1 MSVIFT
7 VPEQHCVLIKRF
19 NEFQRLEHSGLNFK
33 LPFAESFH
41 QVPDWGDRANKEGK
55 FIELT
60 EQQSDTAPRQC
71 QTKDNVTVD
80 ANASVYWRITD
91 PVSACFE
98 VDSLPDMIE
107 DLTLNALRSN
117 IGRMELDEVLGSR
130 ERINQQIAE
139 ELKDASTGWGVTI
152 RRVEI
157 QELRVDE
164 QTRRAMTQ
172 QMEAE
177 RRRRAQIAES
187 EGEAQATVNVA
198 EAKKTSSVKTAEGQA
213 EALRKIAQAEAD
225 YLQRLKEEVGAEQAA
240 RILLAEKYIQGFK
253 TISQNDADKVFLP
266 NSLSAFMGLEVGS
279 EPGSTSQP
287 EAHRSR

>member
-1 MSVIFT
+1 MSVMFT

-33 LPFAESFH
+33 LPFAESLH
-41 QVPDWGDRANKEGK
+41 QVPDWGDRANKQGK

>member
-1 MSVIFT
+1 MSVMFT

-41 QVPDWGDRANKEGK
+41 QVPDWGDRANKQGK

-213 EALRKIAQAEAD
+213 EALRKIAQAEAN
-225 YLQRLKEEVGAEQAA
+225 YLQRLKEEVGADQAA

>member
-7 VPEQHCVLIKRF
+7 VPEQHCVVITRF
-19 NEFQRLEHSGLNFK
+19 SEFERVEHSGLHFK

-41 QVPDWGDRANKEGK
+41 QVPGWGNQANKQGV

-98 VDSLPDMIE
+98 VDALPDMIE

-130 ERINQQIAE
+130 ETINHRIAE
-139 ELKDASTGWGVTI
+139 ELKDSSSGWGVKI

-198 EAKKTSSVKTAEGQA
+198 EAEKTSSVKTAEGQA
-213 EALRKIAQAEAD
+213 EALRKIAEAEAN
-225 YLQRLKEEVGAEQAA
+225 YLQRLKQEVGADQAA

-266 NSLSAFMGLEVGS
+266 NSLSAFLGLDVAS
-279 EPGSTSQP
+279 ERGPQEQADVPRTT
-287 EAHRSR
+287 

>member
-33 LPFAESFH
+33 FPFAESFH
-41 QVPDWGDRANKEGK
+41 QVPDWGDRANKQGK

-157 QELRVDE
+157 QELQVDE

-172 QMEAE
+172 QMEAD

-198 EAKKTSSVKTAEGQA
+198 EAKKTSSVKTDEGQA
-213 EALRKIAQAEAD
+213 EALRKIAHAEAN
-225 YLQRLKEEVGAEQAA
+225 YLQQLKEEVGADQAA

-266 NSLSAFMGLEVGS
+266 NSLSAFMGLDVRS
-279 EPGSTSQP
+279 EPGSTPQSG
-287 EAHRSR
+287 AH

>member
-1 MSVIFT
+1 MSVMFT

-33 LPFAESFH
+33 LPFAESLH
-41 QVPDWGDRANKEGK
+41 QVPDWGDRANKQGK

-213 EALRKIAQAEAD
+213 EALRKIAQAEAN
-225 YLQRLKEEVGAEQAA
+225 YLQRLKEEVGADQAA

-266 NSLSAFMGLEVGS
+266 NSLSAFMGLDAGS
-279 EPGSTSQP
+279 EPGSTSRP
-287 EAHRSR
+287 GAH